1 MFSTNDSSAA
11 HTLLELRQ
19 VNYRASVVMDGVSVS
34 PVHTPTS
41 DGAAVGM
48 FRRFY
53 FDLGHLAA
61 GDHNL
66 SVTVAPPDHP
76 GNASNTCSGCGQGGN
91 HDLAQDVTS
100 QYVPPPCQPP
110 VRGGR
115 EGGGAVPPLTSP
127 SPWPHFL

>member
-19 VNYRASVVMDGVSVS
+19 VNYRASVVVDGVSVS
-34 PVHTPTS
+34 PVHTPLSPTS

-53 FDLGHLAA
+53 FDLGHLAV

-100 QYVPPPCQPP
+100 QYVPAA
-110 VRGGR
+110 VRGDGYHPLST
-115 EGGGAVPPLTSP
+115 PPP
-127 SPWPHFL
+127 SPWSSFL